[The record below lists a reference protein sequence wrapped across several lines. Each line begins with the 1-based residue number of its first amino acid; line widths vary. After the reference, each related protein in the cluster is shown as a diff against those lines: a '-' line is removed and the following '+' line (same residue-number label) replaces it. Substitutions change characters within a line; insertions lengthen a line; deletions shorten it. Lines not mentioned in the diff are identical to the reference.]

1 MAFSSTEYAWCDMTV
16 TAMGKTFE
24 RIMEIEYDV
33 EVDLKQIYGRGKKVK
48 GIQDGN
54 EKPTGSITLGQ
65 SEVEAMI
72 RKAQE
77 TNPTAKATDIS
88 FDIQIHYLKGVDL
101 VKDKIVGARFTKN
114 PKAWKQGDS
123 DMQIKLPFLAMDI
136 FYNVTK

>member
-1 MAFSSTEYAWCDMTV
+1 MPFNSTEYAWCDMTV

-114 PKAWKQGDS
+114 PKTWKQGDS

-136 FYNVTK
+136 IYNVTK